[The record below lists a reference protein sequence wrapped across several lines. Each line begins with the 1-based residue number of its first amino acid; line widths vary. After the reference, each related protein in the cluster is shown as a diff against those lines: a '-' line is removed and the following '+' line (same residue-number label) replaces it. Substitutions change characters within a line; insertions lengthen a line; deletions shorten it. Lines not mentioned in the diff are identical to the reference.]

1 MPTRRQLSQEWR
13 APTPQTL
20 DLPHLLAEL
29 LSFALAIAFS
39 PLHIALLLLL
49 LLGPDPLRRGGWF
62 VAAWIAIA
70 AVEMA
75 VLLSIGHSLLLS
87 MAKGSD
93 HRTGLDLLAA
103 GGLLALG
110 LNNLI
115 SRPERDMATAPAWSA
130 RLDGFSSMALLPLV
144 ALSGAIQIFSPDD
157 LFLAFKA
164 AATLLEAH
172 LAHAR
177 EVLIAGAFSLATATF
192 LLLPMLALLLLGPQR
207 VQPLLQ
213 AGRAWLYRRA
223 DGLVGV
229 ICLGLAVYLGWQGI
243 EGLRLA

>member
-1 MPTRRQLSQEWR
+1 M
-13 APTPQTL
+13 
-20 DLPHLLAEL
+20 
-29 LSFALAIAFS
+29 
-39 PLHIALLLLL
+39 
-49 LLGPDPLRRGGWF
+49 
-62 VAAWIAIA
+62 AAWIAIA
-70 AVEMA
+70 ALEMA

-115 SRPERDMATAPAWSA
+115 SRPERDMTTAPAWSA

-144 ALSGAIQIFSPDD
+144 ALSGAIQVFSPDD

-172 LAHAR
+172 LARSR
-177 EVLIAGAFSLATATF
+177 ELLIAGAFSLATAAF

-213 AGRAWLYRRA
+213 AGKAWLYRRA

-243 EGLRLA
+243 EGLRLV

>member
-1 MPTRRQLSQEWR
+1 
-13 APTPQTL
+13 
-20 DLPHLLAEL
+20 
-29 LSFALAIAFS
+29 
-39 PLHIALLLLL
+39 LLLL

-115 SRPERDMATAPAWSA
+115 NRPERDMATAPAWSA

-144 ALSGAIQIFSPDD
+144 ALSGAIQVFSPDD

-172 LAHAR
+172 LARSR
-177 EVLIAGAFSLATATF
+177 ELLIAGAFSLATAAF

-213 AGRAWLYRRA
+213 AGKAWLYRRA

-243 EGLRLA
+243 EGLRLV